1 MSRRRPPSARALAVL
16 TLRDIERREGF
27 SNRILSERLERSPT
41 LSVRDRGLVT
51 TLVYGALRHRT
62 RLDWHV
68 NAAARQPKKIKGTLR
83 ETLRVAAFELLEL
96 ERPLRVAASEACKTA
111 SSLQQGGNLRGLI
124 TAILAEIERSAGTRE
139 RELADG
145 DDMVARLQH
154 RWSIPGWIASRWTDA
169 LGPKA
174 ALTRAQVLSKPPSI
188 DLRVDNHRIQ
198 TRDAM
203 EALQTEIPDAL
214 VETVEGFPGS
224 LRVRGGG
231 DLFFGP
237 LHEQG
242 LISVQGLGSQ
252 QAARLLAP
260 RPGQHVLD
268 ACAGHGGKTSQLA
281 ELMHRQGSIT
291 MVEPNE
297 QRVEAQSGTVSRSRL
312 DAPGLSL
319 TRHHNVLADMPPPA
333 RPFDAI
339 LVDAPCTGLGDLA
352 RHPELRWNRREQD
365 LTRNVALQRS
375 LLRTATQHLAEDGTL
390 VWSVCSLEPEEG
402 LALVSGDAEELGLL
416 VEDTVTLTPE
426 EHRCDGFFAA
436 RLRRRSPP

>member
-41 LSVRDRGLVT
+41 LSTRDRGLVT
-51 TLVYGALRHRT
+51 TLVYGALRHRA

-111 SSLQQGGNLRGLI
+111 GSLQQGGNLRGLI
-124 TAILAEIERSAGTRE
+124 TAILAEIERSAGARE

-154 RWSIPGWIASRWTDA
+154 RWSIPTWIATRWSDA

-174 ALTRAQVLSKPPSI
+174 ALTRAEVLSQPPSI
-188 DLRVDNHRIQ
+188 DLRVDSHRIQ

-203 EALQTEIPDAL
+203 EALQAEIPDAH

-252 QAARLLAP
+252 QAAMLLAP

-281 ELMHRQGSIT
+281 ELMQRQGSIT

-297 QRVEAQSGTVSRSRL
+297 QRVEAQSSAVARSRL
-312 DAPGLSL
+312 DAEGLSI
-319 TRHHNVLADMPPPA
+319 TRHHCLLADMPPPA

-352 RHPELRWNRREQD
+352 RHPELRWNRREAD
-365 LTRNVALQRS
+365 LARNVTLQRA
-375 LLRTATQHLAEDGTL
+375 LLRTATQHLAEDGSL

-402 LALVSGDAEELGLL
+402 LQLVTGEAEGLGLL

-426 EHRCDGFFAA
+426 QHGCDGFFAA
-436 RLRRRSPP
+436 RLRRR